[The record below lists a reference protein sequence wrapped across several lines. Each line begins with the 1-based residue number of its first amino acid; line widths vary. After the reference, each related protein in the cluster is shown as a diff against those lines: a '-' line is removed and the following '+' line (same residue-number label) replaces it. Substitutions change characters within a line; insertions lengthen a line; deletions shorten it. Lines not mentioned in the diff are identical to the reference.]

1 MICAIWCNRLRKLR
15 ANSFHFCSQS
25 VRIKEKLK
33 QALFYGKIRTRGRTT
48 FFSANTSSF
57 ADAQRSSALT
67 SAGTVVAAPRV
78 LAVFTAN
85 LWLNGFILFVFFV
98 GVITCFVQ
106 VVQLIKSVRW
116 IEEFVNKPDKG
127 SAKAPQL
134 LAPLATLLRSRGAS
148 IQISASS
155 SQSILES
162 VSTRVEEAREITRYI
177 VNLLIFLGLLGTFY
191 GLATTVPALVETIRS
206 LAPQEGETGFEVF
219 TRLMSGLEG
228 QLSGMGVAFASSLL
242 GLAGSLVVGLLELF
256 AGQAQNRFYREL
268 EEWLSTITSFNV
280 TVDEGNSSTDNTI
293 LLGIFERLGDQIEL
307 MERFLN
313 KDQSTMVPSD
323 REFAILQDKFVKV
336 MDENKSNLE
345 NLIDNFTK
353 SQKQLLDFLKSKE
366 SVEGGIDAESRM
378 RLRSIDV
385 QMLHISE
392 EIAVGRQEAIKAIR
406 EEIANLADSLQS
418 TSAKSSDRKT

>member
-1 MICAIWCNRLRKLR
+1 MVKSEHEVELR
-15 ANSFHFCSQS
+15 FSQPIRQVLLMLS
-25 VRIKEKLK
+25 VLV
-33 QALFYGKIRTRGRTT
+33 
-48 FFSANTSSF
+48 
-57 ADAQRSSALT
+57 LT
-67 SAGTVVAAPRV
+67 SLGTVVAAPRV
-78 LAVFTAN
+78 MAVFTAN

-98 GVITCFVQ
+98 GLISCFVQ

-116 IEEFVNKPDKG
+116 IEEFVNKTDKG
-127 SAKAPQL
+127 AVKAPQL
-134 LAPLATLLRSRGAS
+134 LAPLAALLRSRGTS
-148 IQISASS
+148 IQISSSS

-268 EEWLSTITSFNV
+268 EEWLSTITSFNL
-280 TVDEGNSSTDNTI
+280 TVDDRNSSAENI
-293 LLGIFERLGDQIEL
+293 ALMGIFERLGNQLQL
-307 MERFLN
+307 MEQILN
-313 KDQSTMVPSD
+313 KDQTAKVLTNHDLADM
-323 REFAILQDKFVKV
+323 QDKFIKNIE
-336 MDENKSNLE
+336 ENRSNTNVLLE
-345 NLIDNFTK
+345 SFNQ
-353 SQKQLLDFLKSKE
+353 SQKQIVDFLKSKE
-366 SVEGGIDAESRM
+366 TAEGGIDAESRM

-392 EIAVGRQEAIKAIR
+392 EIAVGRQEAIKALR
-406 EEIANLADSLQS
+406 EEIANLASSIQS
-418 TSAKSSDRKT
+418 NSAQSPDRKT

>member
-1 MICAIWCNRLRKLR
+1 MVKSEHEVELR
-15 ANSFHFCSQS
+15 FSQPIRQVLLMLS
-25 VRIKEKLK
+25 VLV
-33 QALFYGKIRTRGRTT
+33 
-48 FFSANTSSF
+48 
-57 ADAQRSSALT
+57 LT
-67 SAGTVVAAPRV
+67 SLGTVVAAPRV
-78 LAVFTAN
+78 MAVFTAN

-98 GVITCFVQ
+98 GLISCFVQ

-116 IEEFVNKPDKG
+116 IEEFVNKTDKG
-127 SAKAPQL
+127 AVKAPQL
-134 LAPLATLLRSRGAS
+134 LAPLAALLRSRGTS
-148 IQISASS
+148 IQISSSS

-268 EEWLSTITSFNV
+268 EEWLSTITSFNL
-280 TVDEGNSSTDNTI
+280 TVDDRNSSAENI
-293 LLGIFERLGDQIEL
+293 AIMGIFERLGDQLQL
-307 MERFLN
+307 MERILN
-313 KDQSTMVPSD
+313 KDQTAKVLTNHDLADM
-323 REFAILQDKFVKV
+323 QDKFIKNIE
-336 MDENKSNLE
+336 ENRSNTNVLLE
-345 NLIDNFTK
+345 SFNQ
-353 SQKQLLDFLKSKE
+353 SQKQIVDFLKSKE
-366 SVEGGIDAESRM
+366 TTEGGIDAESRM

-392 EIAVGRQEAIKAIR
+392 EIAVGRQEAIKALR
-406 EEIANLADSLQS
+406 EEIANLASSIQS
-418 TSAKSSDRKT
+418 NSAQSPDRKT

>member
-1 MICAIWCNRLRKLR
+1 MVKSEHEVELR
-15 ANSFHFCSQS
+15 FSQPIRQVLLMLS
-25 VRIKEKLK
+25 VLV
-33 QALFYGKIRTRGRTT
+33 
-48 FFSANTSSF
+48 
-57 ADAQRSSALT
+57 LT
-67 SAGTVVAAPRV
+67 SLGTVVAAPRV
-78 LAVFTAN
+78 MAVFTAN

-98 GVITCFVQ
+98 GLISCFVQ

-116 IEEFVNKPDKG
+116 IEEFVNKTDKG
-127 SAKAPQL
+127 AVKAPQL
-134 LAPLATLLRSRGAS
+134 LAPLAALLRSRGTS
-148 IQISASS
+148 IQISSSS

-268 EEWLSTITSFNV
+268 EEWLSTITSFNL
-280 TVDEGNSSTDNTI
+280 TVDDRNSSAENI
-293 LLGIFERLGDQIEL
+293 ALMGIFERLGDQLQL
-307 MERFLN
+307 MERILN
-313 KDQSTMVPSD
+313 KDQTAKVLTNHDLADM
-323 REFAILQDKFVKV
+323 QDKFIKNIE
-336 MDENKSNLE
+336 ENRFNTNVLLE
-345 NLIDNFTK
+345 SFNQ
-353 SQKQLLDFLKSKE
+353 SQKQIVDFLKSKE
-366 SVEGGIDAESRM
+366 TAEGGIDAESRM

-406 EEIANLADSLQS
+406 EEIANLASSIQS
-418 TSAKSSDRKT
+418 NSAQSPDRKT

>member
-1 MICAIWCNRLRKLR
+1 MVKSEQEVEL
-15 ANSFHFCSQS
+15 HFSQPIRQVLLMLS
-25 VRIKEKLK
+25 VL
-33 QALFYGKIRTRGRTT
+33 
-48 FFSANTSSF
+48 
-57 ADAQRSSALT
+57 ALT

-98 GVITCFVQ
+98 GVISCFVQ

-313 KDQSTMVPSD
+313 KDQSTMAPTD

-336 MDENKSNLE
+336 MDENKFNLE

-353 SQKQLLDFLKSKE
+353 SQKQLFDFLKSKE

-392 EIAVGRQEAIKAIR
+392 EIAVGRQEAIKAIK

>member
-1 MICAIWCNRLRKLR
+1 MVKSEHEVELR
-15 ANSFHFCSQS
+15 FSQPIRQVLLMLS
-25 VRIKEKLK
+25 VLV
-33 QALFYGKIRTRGRTT
+33 
-48 FFSANTSSF
+48 
-57 ADAQRSSALT
+57 LT
-67 SAGTVVAAPRV
+67 SLGTVVAAPRV
-78 LAVFTAN
+78 MAVFTAN

-98 GVITCFVQ
+98 GLISCFVQ

-116 IEEFVNKPDKG
+116 IEEFVNKTDKG
-127 SAKAPQL
+127 AVKAPQL
-134 LAPLATLLRSRGAS
+134 LAPLAALLRSRGAS
-148 IQISASS
+148 IQISSSS

-268 EEWLSTITSFNV
+268 EEWLSTITSFNL
-280 TVDEGNSSTDNTI
+280 TVDDRNSSAENI
-293 LLGIFERLGDQIEL
+293 ALMGIFERLGDQLQL
-307 MERFLN
+307 MEQILN
-313 KDQSTMVPSD
+313 KDQTAKVLTNHDLADM
-323 REFAILQDKFVKV
+323 QDKFIKNIE
-336 MDENKSNLE
+336 ENRSNTNVLLE
-345 NLIDNFTK
+345 SFNQ
-353 SQKQLLDFLKSKE
+353 SQKQIVDFLKSKE
-366 SVEGGIDAESRM
+366 TAEGGIDAESRM

-406 EEIANLADSLQS
+406 EEIANLASSIQS
-418 TSAKSSDRKT
+418 NSAQSPDRKT

>member
-1 MICAIWCNRLRKLR
+1 MVKSEHEVALRFAQPIRQVLLMLR
-15 ANSFHFCSQS
+15 
-25 VRIKEKLK
+25 VVV
-33 QALFYGKIRTRGRTT
+33 
-48 FFSANTSSF
+48 
-57 ADAQRSSALT
+57 LT
-67 SAGTVVAAPRV
+67 SFGTVVAAPRV
-78 LAVFTAN
+78 MAVFTAN

-98 GVITCFVQ
+98 GLISCFVQ

-116 IEEFVNKPDKG
+116 IEEFVNKTDKG
-127 SAKAPQL
+127 AVKAPQL
-134 LAPLATLLRSRGAS
+134 LAPLAALLRSRGTS
-148 IQISASS
+148 IQISSSS

-268 EEWLSTITSFNV
+268 EEWLSTITSFNL
-280 TVDEGNSSTDNTI
+280 TVDDRNSSAENI
-293 LLGIFERLGDQIEL
+293 ALMGIFERLGDQLQL
-307 MERFLN
+307 MERILN
-313 KDQSTMVPSD
+313 KDQTAKVLTNHDLADM
-323 REFAILQDKFVKV
+323 QDKFIKNIE
-336 MDENKSNLE
+336 ENRSNTNVLLE
-345 NLIDNFTK
+345 SFNQ
-353 SQKQLLDFLKSKE
+353 SQKQIVDFLKSKE
-366 SVEGGIDAESRM
+366 TAEGGIDAESRM

-406 EEIANLADSLQS
+406 EEIANLASSIQS
-418 TSAKSSDRKT
+418 NSAQSPDRKT

>member
-1 MICAIWCNRLRKLR
+1 MVKSEHEVEL
-15 ANSFHFCSQS
+15 HFSQPIRQVLLMLS
-25 VRIKEKLK
+25 VLV
-33 QALFYGKIRTRGRTT
+33 
-48 FFSANTSSF
+48 
-57 ADAQRSSALT
+57 LT
-67 SAGTVVAAPRV
+67 SLGTVVAAPRV
-78 LAVFTAN
+78 MAVFTAN

-98 GVITCFVQ
+98 GLISCFVQ

-116 IEEFVNKPDKG
+116 IEEFVNKTDKG
-127 SAKAPQL
+127 AVKAPQL
-134 LAPLATLLRSRGAS
+134 LAPLAALLRSRGAS
-148 IQISASS
+148 IQISSSS

-268 EEWLSTITSFNV
+268 EEWLSTITSFNL
-280 TVDEGNSSTDNTI
+280 TVDDRNSSAENI
-293 LLGIFERLGDQIEL
+293 ALMGIFERLGNQLQL
-307 MERFLN
+307 MEQILN
-313 KDQSTMVPSD
+313 KDQTAKVLTNHD
-323 REFAILQDKFVKV
+323 LADVQDKFIKNIE
-336 MDENKSNLE
+336 ENRSNTNVLLE
-345 NLIDNFTK
+345 SFNQ
-353 SQKQLLDFLKSKE
+353 SQKQIVDFLKSKE
-366 SVEGGIDAESRM
+366 TTEGGIDAESRM

-406 EEIANLADSLQS
+406 EEIANLASSIQS
-418 TSAKSSDRKT
+418 NSAQSPDRKT

>member
-1 MICAIWCNRLRKLR
+1 MVKSEQEVELR
-15 ANSFHFCSQS
+15 FSQPIRQVLLMLS
-25 VRIKEKLK
+25 VLV
-33 QALFYGKIRTRGRTT
+33 
-48 FFSANTSSF
+48 
-57 ADAQRSSALT
+57 LT
-67 SAGTVVAAPRV
+67 SLGTVVAAPRV
-78 LAVFTAN
+78 MAVFTAN

-98 GVITCFVQ
+98 GLISCFVQ

-116 IEEFVNKPDKG
+116 IEEFVNKTDNG
-127 SAKAPQL
+127 AVKAPQL
-134 LAPLATLLRSRGAS
+134 LAPLAALLRSRGTS
-148 IQISASS
+148 IQISSSS

-268 EEWLSTITSFNV
+268 EEWLSTITSFNL
-280 TVDEGNSSTDNTI
+280 TVDDRNSSAENI
-293 LLGIFERLGDQIEL
+293 ALMGIFERLGDQLQL
-307 MERFLN
+307 MERILN
-313 KDQSTMVPSD
+313 KDQTAKVLTDHDLADM
-323 REFAILQDKFVKV
+323 QDKFIKNIE
-336 MDENKSNLE
+336 ENRSNTNVLLE
-345 NLIDNFTK
+345 SFNQ
-353 SQKQLLDFLKSKE
+353 SQKHIVDFLKSKE
-366 SVEGGIDAESRM
+366 TTEGGIDAESRM

-406 EEIANLADSLQS
+406 EEIANLVSSIQS
-418 TSAKSSDRKT
+418 NSAQSSDRKT

>member
-1 MICAIWCNRLRKLR
+1 MVKSEQEVELR
-15 ANSFHFCSQS
+15 FSQPIRQVLLMLS
-25 VRIKEKLK
+25 VLV
-33 QALFYGKIRTRGRTT
+33 
-48 FFSANTSSF
+48 
-57 ADAQRSSALT
+57 LT
-67 SAGTVVAAPRV
+67 SLGTVVAAPRV
-78 LAVFTAN
+78 MAVFTAN

-98 GVITCFVQ
+98 GLISCFVQ

-116 IEEFVNKPDKG
+116 IEEFVNKTDKG
-127 SAKAPQL
+127 AVKAPQL
-134 LAPLATLLRSRGAS
+134 LAPLAALLRSRGTN
-148 IQISASS
+148 IQISSSS

-268 EEWLSTITSFNV
+268 EEWLSTITSFNL
-280 TVDEGNSSTDNTI
+280 TVDDRNSSAENI
-293 LLGIFERLGDQIEL
+293 ALMGIFERLGDQLQL
-307 MERFLN
+307 MERILN
-313 KDQSTMVPSD
+313 KDQTAKVLTDHDLADM
-323 REFAILQDKFVKV
+323 QDKFIKNIE
-336 MDENKSNLE
+336 ENRSNTNVLLE
-345 NLIDNFTK
+345 SFNQ
-353 SQKQLLDFLKSKE
+353 SQKHIVDFLKSKE
-366 SVEGGIDAESRM
+366 TTEGGIDAESRM

-406 EEIANLADSLQS
+406 EEIANLASSIQS
-418 TSAKSSDRKT
+418 NSAQSSDRKT

>member
-1 MICAIWCNRLRKLR
+1 MVKSEQEVEL
-15 ANSFHFCSQS
+15 HFSQPIRQVLLMLS
-25 VRIKEKLK
+25 VL
-33 QALFYGKIRTRGRTT
+33 
-48 FFSANTSSF
+48 
-57 ADAQRSSALT
+57 ALT

-98 GVITCFVQ
+98 GVISCFVQ

-127 SAKAPQL
+127 SVKAPQL

-313 KDQSTMVPSD
+313 KDQSTMAPTE

-366 SVEGGIDAESRM
+366 SVEGAIDAESRM

>member
-1 MICAIWCNRLRKLR
+1 MVKLEQEVEL
-15 ANSFHFCSQS
+15 HFSQP
-25 VRIKEKLK
+25 
-33 QALFYGKIRTRGRTT
+33 IRQVLLML
-48 FFSANTSSF
+48 SIL
-57 ADAQRSSALT
+57 ALT

-98 GVITCFVQ
+98 GVISCFVQ

-313 KDQSTMVPSD
+313 KDQSTMAPTD
-323 REFAILQDKFVKV
+323 REFAILEDKFVKV

-345 NLIDNFTK
+345 NLIGNFTK

-366 SVEGGIDAESRM
+366 AAEGGIDAESRM

>member
-1 MICAIWCNRLRKLR
+1 MVKSEHEVELR
-15 ANSFHFCSQS
+15 FSQPIRQVLLMLS
-25 VRIKEKLK
+25 VLV
-33 QALFYGKIRTRGRTT
+33 
-48 FFSANTSSF
+48 
-57 ADAQRSSALT
+57 LT
-67 SAGTVVAAPRV
+67 SLGTVVAAPRV
-78 LAVFTAN
+78 MAVFTAN

-98 GVITCFVQ
+98 GLISCFVQ

-116 IEEFVNKPDKG
+116 IEEFVNKTDKG
-127 SAKAPQL
+127 AVKAPQL
-134 LAPLATLLRSRGAS
+134 LAPLAALLRSRGTS
-148 IQISASS
+148 IQISSSS

-268 EEWLSTITSFNV
+268 EEWLSTITSFNL
-280 TVDEGNSSTDNTI
+280 TVDDRNSSAENI
-293 LLGIFERLGDQIEL
+293 ALMGIFERLGNQLQL
-307 MERFLN
+307 MEQILN
-313 KDQSTMVPSD
+313 KDQTAKVLTNHDLADMQEKFIKNIEENRSNTK
-323 REFAILQDKFVKV
+323 ILIESFNQ
-336 MDENKSNLE
+336 
-345 NLIDNFTK
+345 
-353 SQKQLLDFLKSKE
+353 SQKQIVDFLKSKE
-366 SVEGGIDAESRM
+366 TTEGGIDAESRM

-406 EEIANLADSLQS
+406 EEIANLASSIQS
-418 TSAKSSDRKT
+418 NSAQSPDRKT

>member
-1 MICAIWCNRLRKLR
+1 MVKSEHEVELR
-15 ANSFHFCSQS
+15 FSQPIRQVLLMLS
-25 VRIKEKLK
+25 VLV
-33 QALFYGKIRTRGRTT
+33 
-48 FFSANTSSF
+48 
-57 ADAQRSSALT
+57 LT
-67 SAGTVVAAPRV
+67 SLGTVVAAPRV
-78 LAVFTAN
+78 MAVFTAN

-98 GVITCFVQ
+98 GLISCFVQ

-116 IEEFVNKPDKG
+116 IEEFVNKTDKG
-127 SAKAPQL
+127 AVKAPQL
-134 LAPLATLLRSRGAS
+134 LAPLAALLRSRGTS
-148 IQISASS
+148 IQISSSS

-268 EEWLSTITSFNV
+268 EEWLSTITSFNL
-280 TVDEGNSSTDNTI
+280 TVDDRNSSAENTA
-293 LLGIFERLGDQIEL
+293 LLGIFERLGDQLQL
-307 MERFLN
+307 MERILN
-313 KDQSTMVPSD
+313 KDQTAKVLTNHD
-323 REFAILQDKFVKV
+323 LAELQDKFIKNIE
-336 MDENKSNLE
+336 ENRSNANVLLE
-345 NLIDNFTK
+345 SFNQ
-353 SQKQLLDFLKSKE
+353 SQKQIVDFLKSKE
-366 SVEGGIDAESRM
+366 TTEGGIDAESRM

-392 EIAVGRQEAIKAIR
+392 EIAVGRQEAIKALR
-406 EEIANLADSLQS
+406 EEIANLASSIQS
-418 TSAKSSDRKT
+418 NSAQSPDRKT

>member
-1 MICAIWCNRLRKLR
+1 MVKSEHEVELR
-15 ANSFHFCSQS
+15 FSQPIRQVLLMLS
-25 VRIKEKLK
+25 VLV
-33 QALFYGKIRTRGRTT
+33 
-48 FFSANTSSF
+48 
-57 ADAQRSSALT
+57 LT
-67 SAGTVVAAPRV
+67 SFGTVVAAPRV
-78 LAVFTAN
+78 MAVFTAN

-98 GVITCFVQ
+98 GLISCFVQ

-116 IEEFVNKPDKG
+116 IEEFVNKTDKG
-127 SAKAPQL
+127 AVKAPQL
-134 LAPLATLLRSRGAS
+134 LAPLAALLRSRGTS
-148 IQISASS
+148 IQISSSS

-268 EEWLSTITSFNV
+268 EEWLSTITSFNL
-280 TVDEGNSSTDNTI
+280 TVDDRNSSAENI
-293 LLGIFERLGDQIEL
+293 ALMGIFERLGDQLQL
-307 MERFLN
+307 MERILN
-313 KDQSTMVPSD
+313 KDQTAKVLTNHDLEDM
-323 REFAILQDKFVKV
+323 QDKFIKNIE
-336 MDENKSNLE
+336 ENRSNTNVLLE
-345 NLIDNFTK
+345 SFNQ
-353 SQKQLLDFLKSKE
+353 SQKQIVDFLKSKE
-366 SVEGGIDAESRM
+366 TTEGGIDAESRM

-406 EEIANLADSLQS
+406 EEIANLASSIQS
-418 TSAKSSDRKT
+418 NSAQSPDRKT

>member
-1 MICAIWCNRLRKLR
+1 MVKSEHEVEL
-15 ANSFHFCSQS
+15 HFSQPIRQVLLMLS
-25 VRIKEKLK
+25 VLV
-33 QALFYGKIRTRGRTT
+33 
-48 FFSANTSSF
+48 
-57 ADAQRSSALT
+57 LT
-67 SAGTVVAAPRV
+67 SLGTVVAAPRV
-78 LAVFTAN
+78 MAVFTAN

-98 GVITCFVQ
+98 GLISCFVQ

-116 IEEFVNKPDKG
+116 IEEFVNKTDKG
-127 SAKAPQL
+127 AVKAPQL
-134 LAPLATLLRSRGAS
+134 LAPLAALLRSRGAS
-148 IQISASS
+148 IQISSSS

-268 EEWLSTITSFNV
+268 EEWLSTITSFNL
-280 TVDEGNSSTDNTI
+280 TVDDRNSSAENI
-293 LLGIFERLGDQIEL
+293 ALMGIFERLGDQLQL
-307 MERFLN
+307 MEQILN
-313 KDQSTMVPSD
+313 KDQTAKVLTSHDLADV
-323 REFAILQDKFVKV
+323 QDKFIKNIE
-336 MDENKSNLE
+336 ENRSNTNVLLE
-345 NLIDNFTK
+345 SFNQ
-353 SQKQLLDFLKSKE
+353 SQKQIVDFLKSKE
-366 SVEGGIDAESRM
+366 TAEGGIDAESRM

-406 EEIANLADSLQS
+406 EEIANLASSIQS
-418 TSAKSSDRKT
+418 NSAQSPDRKT

>member
-1 MICAIWCNRLRKLR
+1 MVKSEQEVEL
-15 ANSFHFCSQS
+15 HFSQPIRQVLLMLS
-25 VRIKEKLK
+25 VL
-33 QALFYGKIRTRGRTT
+33 
-48 FFSANTSSF
+48 
-57 ADAQRSSALT
+57 ALT

-98 GVITCFVQ
+98 GVISCFVQ

-127 SAKAPQL
+127 SSNAPQL

-280 TVDEGNSSTDNTI
+280 TVDEGNSSTENTA
-293 LLGIFERLGDQIEL
+293 LFGIFERLGDQIEL

-313 KDQSTMVPSD
+313 KDQSTMAPTD

-336 MDENKSNLE
+336 MEENKSNLE

>member
-1 MICAIWCNRLRKLR
+1 MVKSEQEVEL
-15 ANSFHFCSQS
+15 HFSQPIRQVLLMLS
-25 VRIKEKLK
+25 VL
-33 QALFYGKIRTRGRTT
+33 
-48 FFSANTSSF
+48 
-57 ADAQRSSALT
+57 ALT

-98 GVITCFVQ
+98 GVISCFVQ

-148 IQISASS
+148 IQISAAS

-293 LLGIFERLGDQIEL
+293 LLGILERLGDQIEL

-313 KDQSTMVPSD
+313 KDQSTMAPTD

>member
-1 MICAIWCNRLRKLR
+1 MVKSEHEVEL
-15 ANSFHFCSQS
+15 HFSQPIRQVLLMLS
-25 VRIKEKLK
+25 VLV
-33 QALFYGKIRTRGRTT
+33 
-48 FFSANTSSF
+48 
-57 ADAQRSSALT
+57 LT
-67 SAGTVVAAPRV
+67 SLGTVVAAPRV
-78 LAVFTAN
+78 MAVFTAN

-98 GVITCFVQ
+98 GLISCFVQ

-116 IEEFVNKPDKG
+116 IEEFVNKTDKG
-127 SAKAPQL
+127 AVKAPQL
-134 LAPLATLLRSRGAS
+134 LAPLAALLRSRGAS
-148 IQISASS
+148 IQISSSS

-268 EEWLSTITSFNV
+268 EEWLSTITSFNL
-280 TVDEGNSSTDNTI
+280 TVDDRNSSAENI
-293 LLGIFERLGDQIEL
+293 ALMGIFERLGNQLQL
-307 MERFLN
+307 MEQILN
-313 KDQSTMVPSD
+313 KDQTAKVLTNHDLADM
-323 REFAILQDKFVKV
+323 QDKFIKNIE
-336 MDENKSNLE
+336 ENRSNTNVLLE
-345 NLIDNFTK
+345 SFNQ
-353 SQKQLLDFLKSKE
+353 SQKQIVDFLKSKE
-366 SVEGGIDAESRM
+366 TAEGGIDAESRM

-406 EEIANLADSLQS
+406 EEIANLASSIQS
-418 TSAKSSDRKT
+418 NSAQSPDRKT

>member
-1 MICAIWCNRLRKLR
+1 MVKSEHEVELR
-15 ANSFHFCSQS
+15 FSQPIRQVLLMLS
-25 VRIKEKLK
+25 VLV
-33 QALFYGKIRTRGRTT
+33 
-48 FFSANTSSF
+48 
-57 ADAQRSSALT
+57 LT
-67 SAGTVVAAPRV
+67 SLGTVVAAPRV
-78 LAVFTAN
+78 MAVFTAN

-98 GVITCFVQ
+98 GLISCFVQ

-116 IEEFVNKPDKG
+116 IEEFVNKTDKG
-127 SAKAPQL
+127 AVKAPQL
-134 LAPLATLLRSRGAS
+134 LAPLAALLRSRGTS
-148 IQISASS
+148 IQISSSS

-268 EEWLSTITSFNV
+268 EEWLSTITSFNL
-280 TVDEGNSSTDNTI
+280 TVDDRNSSAENI
-293 LLGIFERLGDQIEL
+293 ALMGIFERLGDQLQL
-307 MERFLN
+307 MERILN
-313 KDQSTMVPSD
+313 KDQTAKVLTNHDLADM
-323 REFAILQDKFVKV
+323 QDKFIKNIE
-336 MDENKSNLE
+336 ENRSNTNVLLE
-345 NLIDNFTK
+345 SFNQ
-353 SQKQLLDFLKSKE
+353 SQKQIVDFLKSKE
-366 SVEGGIDAESRM
+366 TTEGGIDAESRM

-406 EEIANLADSLQS
+406 EEIANLARSIQS
-418 TSAKSSDRKT
+418 NSAQSPDRKT

>member
-1 MICAIWCNRLRKLR
+1 MVKSEQEVEL
-15 ANSFHFCSQS
+15 HFSQPIRQVLLMLS
-25 VRIKEKLK
+25 VL
-33 QALFYGKIRTRGRTT
+33 
-48 FFSANTSSF
+48 
-57 ADAQRSSALT
+57 ALT

-98 GVITCFVQ
+98 GVISCFVQ

-313 KDQSTMVPSD
+313 KDQSTMAPTD

-336 MDENKSNLE
+336 MDENKSNFE

>member
-1 MICAIWCNRLRKLR
+1 MVKSEQEVEL
-15 ANSFHFCSQS
+15 HFSQPIRQVLLMLS
-25 VRIKEKLK
+25 VL
-33 QALFYGKIRTRGRTT
+33 
-48 FFSANTSSF
+48 
-57 ADAQRSSALT
+57 ALT

-98 GVITCFVQ
+98 GVISCFVQ

-134 LAPLATLLRSRGAS
+134 LAPLAALLRSRGAS

-313 KDQSTMVPSD
+313 KDQSTMAPTD
-323 REFAILQDKFVKV
+323 REFAILQDKFVKF

-366 SVEGGIDAESRM
+366 SVEGAIDAESRM

>member
-1 MICAIWCNRLRKLR
+1 MVKSEQEVEL
-15 ANSFHFCSQS
+15 HFSQPIRQVLLMLS
-25 VRIKEKLK
+25 VL
-33 QALFYGKIRTRGRTT
+33 
-48 FFSANTSSF
+48 
-57 ADAQRSSALT
+57 ALT

-98 GVITCFVQ
+98 GVISCFVQ

-293 LLGIFERLGDQIEL
+293 LLGILERLGDQIEL

-313 KDQSTMVPSD
+313 KDQSTMAPTD

-345 NLIDNFTK
+345 NLIDNSTK

>member
-1 MICAIWCNRLRKLR
+1 MVKSKQEVEL
-15 ANSFHFCSQS
+15 HFSQPIRQVLLMLS
-25 VRIKEKLK
+25 VL
-33 QALFYGKIRTRGRTT
+33 
-48 FFSANTSSF
+48 
-57 ADAQRSSALT
+57 ALT

-127 SAKAPQL
+127 SSNAPQL

-313 KDQSTMVPSD
+313 KDQSTMAPTD

>member
-1 MICAIWCNRLRKLR
+1 MVKSEQEVEL
-15 ANSFHFCSQS
+15 HFSQPIRQVLLMLS
-25 VRIKEKLK
+25 VL
-33 QALFYGKIRTRGRTT
+33 
-48 FFSANTSSF
+48 
-57 ADAQRSSALT
+57 ALT

-98 GVITCFVQ
+98 GVISCFVQ

-116 IEEFVNKPDKG
+116 IEEFVNKPHKG

-313 KDQSTMVPSD
+313 KDQSTMAPTD

-353 SQKQLLDFLKSKE
+353 SQKQLVDFLKSKE

>member
-1 MICAIWCNRLRKLR
+1 MVKSEHEVELR
-15 ANSFHFCSQS
+15 FSQPIRQVLLMLS
-25 VRIKEKLK
+25 VLV
-33 QALFYGKIRTRGRTT
+33 
-48 FFSANTSSF
+48 
-57 ADAQRSSALT
+57 LT
-67 SAGTVVAAPRV
+67 SLGTVVAAPRV
-78 LAVFTAN
+78 MAVFTAN

-98 GVITCFVQ
+98 GLISCFVQ

-116 IEEFVNKPDKG
+116 IEEFVNKTDKG
-127 SAKAPQL
+127 AVKAPQL
-134 LAPLATLLRSRGAS
+134 LAPLAALLRSRGTS
-148 IQISASS
+148 IQISSSS

-268 EEWLSTITSFNV
+268 EEWLSTITSFNL
-280 TVDEGNSSTDNTI
+280 TVDDRNSSAENI
-293 LLGIFERLGDQIEL
+293 ALMGIFERLGNQLQL
-307 MERFLN
+307 MEQILN
-313 KDQSTMVPSD
+313 KDQTAKVLTNHDLADM
-323 REFAILQDKFVKV
+323 QDKFIKNIE
-336 MDENKSNLE
+336 ENRSNTNVLLE
-345 NLIDNFTK
+345 SFNQ
-353 SQKQLLDFLKSKE
+353 SQKQIVDFLKSKE
-366 SVEGGIDAESRM
+366 TAEGGIDAESRM

-406 EEIANLADSLQS
+406 EEIANLASSIQS
-418 TSAKSSDRKT
+418 NSAQSPDRKT

>member
-1 MICAIWCNRLRKLR
+1 MVKSEQEVEL
-15 ANSFHFCSQS
+15 HFSQPIRQVLLLLS
-25 VRIKEKLK
+25 VL
-33 QALFYGKIRTRGRTT
+33 
-48 FFSANTSSF
+48 
-57 ADAQRSSALT
+57 ALT
-67 SAGTVVAAPRV
+67 GAGTVVAARRV

-98 GVITCFVQ
+98 GVISCFVQ

-313 KDQSTMVPSD
+313 KDQSTMAPTD

-353 SQKQLLDFLKSKE
+353 LQKQLLDFLKSKV

>member
-1 MICAIWCNRLRKLR
+1 MVKSEQEVEL
-15 ANSFHFCSQS
+15 HFSQPIRQVLLMLS
-25 VRIKEKLK
+25 VL
-33 QALFYGKIRTRGRTT
+33 
-48 FFSANTSSF
+48 
-57 ADAQRSSALT
+57 ALT

-98 GVITCFVQ
+98 GVISCFVQ

-116 IEEFVNKPDKG
+116 IEEFVNKPHKG

>member
-1 MICAIWCNRLRKLR
+1 MVKSEQEVEL
-15 ANSFHFCSQS
+15 HFSQPIRQVLLMLS
-25 VRIKEKLK
+25 VL
-33 QALFYGKIRTRGRTT
+33 
-48 FFSANTSSF
+48 
-57 ADAQRSSALT
+57 ALT

-98 GVITCFVQ
+98 GVISCFVQ

-127 SAKAPQL
+127 SSNAPQL

-293 LLGIFERLGDQIEL
+293 LLGILERLGDQIEL

-313 KDQSTMVPSD
+313 KDQSTMAPTD

-353 SQKQLLDFLKSKE
+353 SQKQLFDFLKSKE

>member
-1 MICAIWCNRLRKLR
+1 MVKSEQEVEL
-15 ANSFHFCSQS
+15 HFSQPIRQVLLMLS
-25 VRIKEKLK
+25 VL
-33 QALFYGKIRTRGRTT
+33 
-48 FFSANTSSF
+48 
-57 ADAQRSSALT
+57 ALT

-98 GVITCFVQ
+98 GVISCFVQ

-313 KDQSTMVPSD
+313 KDQSTMAPTD
-323 REFAILQDKFVKV
+323 REFAILQDKFVKF

>member
-1 MICAIWCNRLRKLR
+1 MVKSEHEVEL
-15 ANSFHFCSQS
+15 HFSQPIRQVLLMLS
-25 VRIKEKLK
+25 VLV
-33 QALFYGKIRTRGRTT
+33 
-48 FFSANTSSF
+48 
-57 ADAQRSSALT
+57 LT
-67 SAGTVVAAPRV
+67 SLGTVVAAPRV
-78 LAVFTAN
+78 MAVFTAN

-98 GVITCFVQ
+98 GLISCFVQ

-116 IEEFVNKPDKG
+116 IEEFVNKTDKG
-127 SAKAPQL
+127 AVKVPQL
-134 LAPLATLLRSRGAS
+134 LAPLAALLRSRGTS
-148 IQISASS
+148 IQISSSS

-268 EEWLSTITSFNV
+268 EEWLSTITSFNL
-280 TVDEGNSSTDNTI
+280 TVDDRNSSAENI
-293 LLGIFERLGDQIEL
+293 ALMGIFERLGNQLQL
-307 MERFLN
+307 MEQILN
-313 KDQSTMVPSD
+313 KDQTAKVLTNHDLADM
-323 REFAILQDKFVKV
+323 QDKFIKNIE
-336 MDENKSNLE
+336 ENRSNTNVLLE
-345 NLIDNFTK
+345 SFNQ
-353 SQKQLLDFLKSKE
+353 SQKQIVDFLKSKE
-366 SVEGGIDAESRM
+366 TAEGGIDAESRM

-406 EEIANLADSLQS
+406 EEIANLASSIQS
-418 TSAKSSDRKT
+418 NSAQSPDRKT

>member
-1 MICAIWCNRLRKLR
+1 MVKSEHEVELR
-15 ANSFHFCSQS
+15 FSQPIRQVLLMLS
-25 VRIKEKLK
+25 VLV
-33 QALFYGKIRTRGRTT
+33 
-48 FFSANTSSF
+48 
-57 ADAQRSSALT
+57 LT
-67 SAGTVVAAPRV
+67 SLGTVVAAPRV
-78 LAVFTAN
+78 MAVFTAN

-98 GVITCFVQ
+98 GLISCFVQ

-116 IEEFVNKPDKG
+116 IEGFVNKTDKG
-127 SAKAPQL
+127 AVKAPQL
-134 LAPLATLLRSRGAS
+134 LAPLAALLRSRGTS
-148 IQISASS
+148 IQISSSS

-268 EEWLSTITSFNV
+268 EEWLSTITSFNL
-280 TVDEGNSSTDNTI
+280 TVDDRNSSAENI
-293 LLGIFERLGDQIEL
+293 ALMGIFERLGNQLQL
-307 MERFLN
+307 MEQILN
-313 KDQSTMVPSD
+313 KDQTAKVLTNHDLADM
-323 REFAILQDKFVKV
+323 QDKFIKNIE
-336 MDENKSNLE
+336 ENRSNTNVLLE
-345 NLIDNFTK
+345 SFNQ
-353 SQKQLLDFLKSKE
+353 SQKQIVDFLKSKE
-366 SVEGGIDAESRM
+366 TAEGGIDAESRM

-406 EEIANLADSLQS
+406 EEIANLASSIQS
-418 TSAKSSDRKT
+418 NSAQSPDRKT

>member
-1 MICAIWCNRLRKLR
+1 MVKSEQEVEL
-15 ANSFHFCSQS
+15 HFSQPIRQVLLMLS
-25 VRIKEKLK
+25 VL
-33 QALFYGKIRTRGRTT
+33 
-48 FFSANTSSF
+48 
-57 ADAQRSSALT
+57 ALT

-98 GVITCFVQ
+98 GVISCFVQ

-134 LAPLATLLRSRGAS
+134 LAPLAALLRSRGAS

-313 KDQSTMVPSD
+313 KDQSTMAPTD

-353 SQKQLLDFLKSKE
+353 SQKQLLDFLKSKG
-366 SVEGGIDAESRM
+366 SVEGAIDAESRM

>member
-1 MICAIWCNRLRKLR
+1 MVKSEHEVELR
-15 ANSFHFCSQS
+15 FSQPIRQVLLMLS
-25 VRIKEKLK
+25 VLV
-33 QALFYGKIRTRGRTT
+33 
-48 FFSANTSSF
+48 
-57 ADAQRSSALT
+57 LT
-67 SAGTVVAAPRV
+67 SLGTVVAAPRV
-78 LAVFTAN
+78 MAVFTAN

-98 GVITCFVQ
+98 GLISCFVQ

-116 IEEFVNKPDKG
+116 IEEFVNKTDKG
-127 SAKAPQL
+127 AVKAPQL
-134 LAPLATLLRSRGAS
+134 LAPLAALLRSRGTS
-148 IQISASS
+148 IQISSSS

-268 EEWLSTITSFNV
+268 EEWLSTITSFNL
-280 TVDEGNSSTDNTI
+280 TVDDRNSSAENI
-293 LLGIFERLGDQIEL
+293 ALMGIFERLGNQLQL
-307 MERFLN
+307 MEQILN
-313 KDQSTMVPSD
+313 KDQTAKVLTNHDLADMQ
-323 REFAILQDKFVKV
+323 EKFIKNIEENRSNTKV
-336 MDENKSNLE
+336 LLE
-345 NLIDNFTK
+345 SFNQ
-353 SQKQLLDFLKSKE
+353 SQKQIVDFLKSKE
-366 SVEGGIDAESRM
+366 TAEGGIDAESRM

-406 EEIANLADSLQS
+406 EEIANLASSIQS
-418 TSAKSSDRKT
+418 NSAQSPDRKT

>member
-1 MICAIWCNRLRKLR
+1 MVKSEQEVEL
-15 ANSFHFCSQS
+15 HFSQPIRQVLLMLS
-25 VRIKEKLK
+25 VL
-33 QALFYGKIRTRGRTT
+33 
-48 FFSANTSSF
+48 
-57 ADAQRSSALT
+57 ALT

-98 GVITCFVQ
+98 GVISCFVQ

-256 AGQAQNRFYREL
+256 TGQAQNRFYREL

-313 KDQSTMVPSD
+313 KDQSTMAPTD
-323 REFAILQDKFVKV
+323 REFAFLQDKFVKV
-336 MDENKSNLE
+336 IDENKSNLE

>member
-1 MICAIWCNRLRKLR
+1 MVKSEHEVELR
-15 ANSFHFCSQS
+15 FSQPIRQVLLMLS
-25 VRIKEKLK
+25 VLV
-33 QALFYGKIRTRGRTT
+33 
-48 FFSANTSSF
+48 
-57 ADAQRSSALT
+57 LT
-67 SAGTVVAAPRV
+67 SLGTVVAAPRV
-78 LAVFTAN
+78 MAVFTAN

-98 GVITCFVQ
+98 GLISCFVQ

-116 IEEFVNKPDKG
+116 IEEFVNKTDKG
-127 SAKAPQL
+127 AVKAPQL
-134 LAPLATLLRSRGAS
+134 LAPLAALLRSRGTS
-148 IQISASS
+148 IQISSSS

-268 EEWLSTITSFNV
+268 EEWLSTITSFNL
-280 TVDEGNSSTDNTI
+280 TVDDRNSSAENI
-293 LLGIFERLGDQIEL
+293 ALMGIFERLGNQLQLMDQIL
-307 MERFLN
+307 D
-313 KDQSTMVPSD
+313 KDQTAKVLTNHD
-323 REFAILQDKFVKV
+323 LADLQDKFIKNIE
-336 MDENKSNLE
+336 ENRSNTNVLLE
-345 NLIDNFTK
+345 SFNQ
-353 SQKQLLDFLKSKE
+353 SQKQIVDFLKSKE
-366 SVEGGIDAESRM
+366 TAEGGIDAESRM

-406 EEIANLADSLQS
+406 EEIANLASSIQS
-418 TSAKSSDRKT
+418 NSAQSPDRKT

>member
-1 MICAIWCNRLRKLR
+1 MVKSEHEVEL
-15 ANSFHFCSQS
+15 HFSQPIRQVLLMLS
-25 VRIKEKLK
+25 VLV
-33 QALFYGKIRTRGRTT
+33 
-48 FFSANTSSF
+48 
-57 ADAQRSSALT
+57 LT
-67 SAGTVVAAPRV
+67 SLGTVVAAPRV
-78 LAVFTAN
+78 MAVFTAN

-98 GVITCFVQ
+98 GLISCFVQ

-116 IEEFVNKPDKG
+116 IEEFVNKTDKG
-127 SAKAPQL
+127 AVKAPQL
-134 LAPLATLLRSRGAS
+134 LAPLAALLRSRGTS
-148 IQISASS
+148 MQISSSS

-268 EEWLSTITSFNV
+268 EEWLSTITSFNL
-280 TVDEGNSSTDNTI
+280 TVDDRNSSAENI
-293 LLGIFERLGDQIEL
+293 ALMGIFERLGDQLQL
-307 MERFLN
+307 MEQILN
-313 KDQSTMVPSD
+313 KDQTAKVLTNHDLADM
-323 REFAILQDKFVKV
+323 QDKFIKNIE
-336 MDENKSNLE
+336 ENRSNTNVLLE
-345 NLIDNFTK
+345 SFNQ
-353 SQKQLLDFLKSKE
+353 SQKQIVDFLKSKE
-366 SVEGGIDAESRM
+366 TAEGGIDAESRM

-392 EIAVGRQEAIKAIR
+392 EIAVGRQEAIKALR
-406 EEIANLADSLQS
+406 EEIANLASSIQS
-418 TSAKSSDRKT
+418 NSAQSPDRKT